1 MLVGPKVSGVTS
13 DRTVTVPPFFAPSTS
28 AAGPLAV
35 ASVAFS
41 WAPPRSPWLPLLFP
55 LFDDGLPQ
63 ATAASMTVAA
73 TAVIRF
79 HCMVGFL
86 LFCRWGNR
94 RATGGSSGR
103 RRRGPRRPAARV
115 RAPEW

>member
-1 MLVGPKVSGVTS
+1 MLVGSKVSGVTS

-94 RATGGSSGR
+94 RTYRRVLGSKASR
-103 RRRGPRRPAARV
+103 I
-115 RAPEW
+115 